1 MSHAEMQHTT
11 DTDTEYVIHHVC
23 VFTTC
28 TWYIIMKYIMQYT
41 IYYMH
46 YENYMHYNLCRGMVI
61 RLTDVRVRFGE
72 DVVTPSRFV

>member
-23 VFTTC
+23 MFTTC
-28 TWYIIMKYIMQYT
+28 TWYIIMKYIMQYNV
-41 IYYMH
+41 YYMH
-46 YENYMHYNLCRGMVI
+46 YENIIYVRGMVI